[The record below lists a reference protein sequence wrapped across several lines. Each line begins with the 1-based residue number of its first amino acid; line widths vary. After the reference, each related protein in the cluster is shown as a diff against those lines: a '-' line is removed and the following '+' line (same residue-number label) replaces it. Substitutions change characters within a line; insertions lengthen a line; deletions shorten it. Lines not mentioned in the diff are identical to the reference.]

1 MFGVLKG
8 GSNMLTFS
16 VNEQITPDK
25 LKKVGKLL
33 SGVNEYN
40 RESLGI
46 AYLNIVENRGK
57 NKDCARTSLNS
68 LHSRRVFNQYA
79 DNAKK
84 QDKFLAL
91 EDEVNIRS
99 FDEDLSYSFEDD
111 LIRELDTDYLVK
123 EFLDLRVKIWLEGG
137 YDIFRLLEL
146 VYEGDRQACI
156 KIYEV
161 FKDFKVL
168 DFLTEIIINKK
179 VYPKLRKMMR
189 N

>member
-1 MFGVLKG
+1 
-8 GSNMLTFS
+8 MLTFS
-16 VNEQITPDK
+16 VNEKLTPDK
-25 LKKVGKLL
+25 IKKIGKLL
-33 SGVNEYN
+33 SDVNEYN
-40 RESLGI
+40 RESLGL

-57 NKDCARTSLNS
+57 NKDCVRTSLNS

-79 DNAKK
+79 DNAKNK
-84 QDKFLAL
+84 DKVIAL
-91 EDEVNIRS
+91 DDEVNTRT
-99 FDEDLSYSFEDD
+99 FDTELSYKFEDD
-111 LIRELDTDYLVK
+111 LIRDLDTDYLVK

-137 YDIFRLLEL
+137 YDIYRLLEL

-168 DFLTEIIINKK
+168 VFLTEIIINKK
-179 VYPKLRKMMR
+179 VYPKLRKLMR

>member
-1 MFGVLKG
+1 
-8 GSNMLTFS
+8 MLTFS
-16 VNEQITPDK
+16 VNEQLTPDK

-84 QDKFLAL
+84 QDKVLAL
-91 EDEVNIRS
+91 DDELNIRS

-179 VYPKLRKMMR
+179 VYPKLRKLMR